1 MEKVTVKMT
10 VARTDVAAGAEIAV
24 FPQEAGRMLKA
35 GQIVQPSA
43 EVLEAIKRVAEDE
56 GVETAAA
63 AGAAKKAPAKKAKA
77 KPAKAKPAD
86 PAPADPVPTDPKPAD
101 PAPAAADKAG
111 A

>member
-24 FPQEAGRMLKA
+24 SPQEAGRMLKA

-43 EVLEAIKRVAEDE
+43 EVLEAIKRAAEDD

-63 AGAAKKAPAKKAKA
+63 AGATKKATAKKAKA
-77 KPAKAKPAD
+77 PAD
-86 PAPADPVPTDPKPAD
+86 KAAADKAAAD
-101 PAPAAADKAG
+101 KAAADKAAADKAG

>member
-1 MEKVTVKMT
+1 MT

-24 FPQEAGRMLKA
+24 SPQEAGRMLKA

-43 EVLEAIKRVAEDE
+43 EVLEAIKRAAEAD

-63 AGAAKKAPAKKAKA
+63 AGAPKKTRAKK
-77 KPAKAKPAD
+77 AKAKPAD
-86 PAPADPVPTDPKPAD
+86 PAPADPAPADPKPAD

>member
-24 FPQEAGRMLKA
+24 SPQEAGRMLKA

-43 EVLEAIKRVAEDE
+43 EVLEAIKRAAEDD

-63 AGAAKKAPAKKAKA
+63 AGATKKAAAKKAKA
-77 KPAKAKPAD
+77 AADKAAAD
-86 PAPADPVPTDPKPAD
+86 K
-101 PAPAAADKAG
+101 AAADKAG